1 MTMVLS
7 CVPVQYE
14 VIPGAHPPV
23 ITNEHD
29 LGECDDCG
37 VDVWISSEH
46 AELHELHPD
55 GYVLFCRQCAGLEQA
70 LARERR
76 KP

>member
-14 VIPGAHPPV
+14 VISGAHPPV

-37 VDVWISSEH
+37 VDIWISSEH
-46 AELHELHPD
+46 MALHELHSEE
-55 GYVLFCRQCAGLEQA
+55 YVFFCHACVACDRTCQ
-70 LARERR
+70 
-76 KP
+76 